1 MVCASLSGYNVMLL
15 EPICETLFVTKGDL
29 LQPLVGHFICIT
41 KIVKSAFRETMFK

>member
-29 LQPLVGHFICIT
+29 LQPLVGHFICI
-41 KIVKSAFRETMFK
+41 KKSLNRLFERLC